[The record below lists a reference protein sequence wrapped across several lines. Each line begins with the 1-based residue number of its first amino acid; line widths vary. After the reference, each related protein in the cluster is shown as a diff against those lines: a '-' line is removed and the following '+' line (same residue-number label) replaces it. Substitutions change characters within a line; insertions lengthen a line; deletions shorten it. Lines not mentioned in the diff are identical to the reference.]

1 VMAVRVVSWEA
12 GGGTRAGVVK
22 QERSAV

>member
-1 VMAVRVVSWEA
+1 MAVRVVSWEA